1 MSKNRL
7 FLIIQREYLSIVA
20 KKSFIFMTL
29 LMPLVMVLLGAIPV
43 LLSQV
48 NSADEQ
54 TIAVVDNSGLI
65 QEALTD
71 NDEYHFTYISESND
85 SIRSYYNRNSETIY
99 AIVVVPQNVLTSKKV
114 SVFSVNTLSP
124 SFESYVERCLNEKL
138 SEVKMSSYNLPELD
152 KIIKDCNVEVNIDT
166 VKWSGEDE
174 ETSSSAGISMVIGL
188 ILSLVTYMFV
198 LMY

>member
-54 TIAVVDNSGLI
+54 TISVVDNSGLI

-71 NDEYHFTYISESND
+71 ND
-85 SIRSYYNRNSETIY
+85 
-99 AIVVVPQNVLTSKKV
+99 
-114 SVFSVNTLSP
+114 
-124 SFESYVERCLNEKL
+124 
-138 SEVKMSSYNLPELD
+138 
-152 KIIKDCNVEVNIDT
+152 
-166 VKWSGEDE
+166 
-174 ETSSSAGISMVIGL
+174 
-188 ILSLVTYMFV
+188 
-198 LMY
+198 

>member
-48 NSADEQ
+48 NSAEEQ

-65 QEALTD
+65 QGALA
-71 NDEYHFTYISESND
+71 NNEEYHFTYISESND
-85 SIRSYYNRNSETIY
+85 SIRSYYNRNSETLY

-114 SVFSVNTLSP
+114 SVFSENTLSP
-124 SFESYVERCLNEKL
+124 SFESYV
-138 SEVKMSSYNLPELD
+138 
-152 KIIKDCNVEVNIDT
+152 
-166 VKWSGEDE
+166 
-174 ETSSSAGISMVIGL
+174 
-188 ILSLVTYMFV
+188 
-198 LMY
+198 